1 MAARAFRRAYAR
13 NATWSAAVCL
23 SDANA
28 KETTMAT
35 EAEIEDK
42 FWKALKSDM
51 TVMLGIEDHGED
63 LQPMTAQ
70 LEGDDRRGPIWFFT
84 SKETD
89 LARDL
94 GGGQAAVIAFAAK
107 SHSLFA
113 TVHGDL
119 VADNDRA
126 MIDKLWTPFVAAW
139 FEGGKDDPKLQLLRF
154 DPSEAKIWLNENSL
168 FAGVRILLG
177 RDPKKDYGDKVAEV
191 RL

>member
-1 MAARAFRRAYAR
+1 MP
-13 NATWSAAVCL
+13 
-23 SDANA
+23 
-28 KETTMAT
+28 T

-70 LEGDDRRGPIWFFT
+70 LEDDDRRGPIWFFT

-89 LARDL
+89 LVRDL
-94 GGGQAAVIAFAAK
+94 GAGQAGVIAFAAK

-119 VADNDRA
+119 VADNDRS
-126 MIDKLWTPFVAAW
+126 MIETLWNPFVAAW

-154 DPSEAKIWLNENSL
+154 DPAEAKIWLNENSL